1 MFGMFGIVGMF
12 GIFCMFDMFCIFC
25 MFGMFLYLE
34 GGQTISLQDL
44 YFWYLRGGYCFSCF
58 SFGVAL
64 LISYVA
70 KYGLNGLSP
79 ASSRHTYIYIYMWYL
94 VTLQCTC

>member
-1 MFGMFGIVGMF
+1 MFGIWREGQLF
-12 GIFCMFDMFCIFC
+12 LYRICIFCIFDI
-25 MFGMFLYLE
+25 FGMFLYLE
-34 GGQTISLQDL
+34 GGPTIPLQDL

-64 LISYVA
+64 LILYVA

-79 ASSRHTYIYIYMWYL
+79 ATGRHTYIGGTW
-94 VTLQCTC
+94 